1 MISYTNKRKPL
12 ALSWGRTPRLDSGI
26 RVSEILGFPSI
37 SVTLLVV
44 RVGPLSAKDPL
55 AIVIAD
61 TDCLLHTC
69 CGSALSAITDF
80 KSVLTQKSLDI
91 FCQKYYIPEEVH
103 PQLPNRNQTIH
114 ERPTGKIGVYTRFFE
129 YANFR
134 LSLSTFLV
142 DVLRHFRINLSQL
155 FVIAVAKVSHF
166 EVLCRVHDIQPM
178 VGLFRCFYVNSKN
191 KEWMSF
197 SKRSDS
203 SGVCYTKP
211 LDSLKHWNEHFFQIN
226 AFACPVSFLW
236 HTDKNVVRDPLPK
249 SSEFNANDYTV
260 IVAYPAPF
268 LHDNDEG
275 GCLLLCLIFL
285 LAFELVF
292 DYLFVYA
299 DMDLLAFIRTAD
311 PTKVKI
317 GERQHAKDE
326 PKLLDSTVRRV
337 VPLLTIAP
345 DRSEGELEASVDK
358 LFDEGGSTEQGD
370 STVGG

>member
-1 MISYTNKRKPL
+1 
-12 ALSWGRTPRLDSGI
+12 
-26 RVSEILGFPSI
+26 VSEILGFLSI
-37 SVTLLVV
+37 SLTSLVAI
-44 RVGPLSAKDPL
+44 VGPLSAKDSL
-55 AIVIAD
+55 AVVIAD
-61 TDCLLHTC
+61 TDCLPHTC
-69 CGSALSAITDF
+69 CGSALSA
-80 KSVLTQKSLDI
+80 
-91 FCQKYYIPEEVH
+91 
-103 PQLPNRNQTIH
+103 
-114 ERPTGKIGVYTRFFE
+114 
-129 YANFR
+129 
-134 LSLSTFLV
+134 
-142 DVLRHFRINLSQL
+142 HFRINLSQL

-275 GCLLLCLIFL
+275 GCLLLCLVFL
-285 LAFELVF
+285 LAFDLVF
-292 DYLFVYA
+292 DYMFICA

-317 GERQHAKDE
+317 GERQRAEDE
-326 PKLLDSTVRRV
+326 PKLLDSTVGRV
-337 VPLLTIAP
+337 VLLLTIAP
-345 DRSEGELEASVDK
+345 NHSEGELNASVDK
-358 LFDEGGSTEQGD
+358 LFDEGSSTEQGD
-370 STVGG
+370 FTVGGQTDVVIESIMDTKGLHTKNMAAEKTQASPQEKAGCRGCWWFLLSS